1 MDLRKPIFSLGAV
14 FLWLGLGC
22 AVGPRYERPEIA
34 VPKAFSE
41 GKAEAPASFA
51 RWWTGFRDPVLDSLV
66 QRAVEGNLDVKIAA
80 ARIREAR
87 AARGIAI
94 SAALPQVT
102 ASGGYSRSK
111 QLVAR
116 TDGVVLAEGSSPR
129 SVFEAGFDAS
139 WEIDVFGGVRRDA
152 EAALAQVEAAEEARE
167 DLLVTLVADVTRNY
181 IELRGTD
188 RQIEILDETV
198 EAQKESLALTQA
210 RFDSGLGSELD
221 VSRAEGLVE
230 ATASQRPALEV
241 LRHQSALR
249 LGVLLGVHPEV
260 LLAELGAPGALPPAP
275 PEIPEVL
282 PSELLT
288 RRPDLRRRERELAAA
303 TARIGV
309 AKADLFP
316 RFNLLGSFGRSSS
329 DLGSLNASSQFWSGG
344 LFFQWPIF
352 AGGRIRANIRV
363 QEARQE
369 QALLQYQQGVLIAL
383 EEVEN
388 ALSTHGQELRRQDF
402 LRASV
407 AANRRAL
414 ELATERYTS
423 GLESFLAVLDAQRSV
438 YAAEDQ
444 LVQSERNVAIALI
457 AVYKALG
464 GGWSTA

>member
-1 MDLRKPIFSLGAV
+1 MDFAIRLLSFGAV
-14 FLWLGLGC
+14 FLWLELGC

-41 GKAEAPASFA
+41 GKAEGPASLA

-116 TDGVVLAEGSSPR
+116 TDGVVLAEGSPPR
-129 SVFEAGFDAS
+129 NVFEAGFDAS

-152 EAALAQVEAAEEARE
+152 EAALAQVQAAEEARE

-230 ATASQRPALEV
+230 ATAAQRPALEV

-249 LGVLLGVHPEV
+249 IGVLLGVPPEV

-275 PEIPEVL
+275 PQIPEVL
-282 PSELLT
+282 PSELLS

-309 AKADLFP
+309 ARADLFP
-316 RFNLLGSFGRSSS
+316 RFNILGTFGRSSG

-344 LFFQWPIF
+344 FFFQWPIF

-369 QALLQYQQGVLIAL
+369 QALLQYEQGVLIAL

-388 ALSTHGQELRRQDF
+388 ALAAHGQELRRQDL

-414 ELATERYTS
+414 ELATERYTG

-464 GGWSTA
+464 GGWPTA